1 MLAAFLQAADADGPQ
16 LHNTT
21 SPAHVR
27 GGQAHD
33 VIPARS
39 RSTSMICALFA
50 LDRRA
55 LGTMR
60 DLIPADR
67 DGAVAVVPYAR
78 M

>member
-33 VIPARS
+33 VIPAEVSVDLDDLRS
-39 RSTSMICALFA
+39 IR
-50 LDRRA
+50 
-55 LGTMR
+55 
-60 DLIPADR
+60 P
-67 DGAVAVVPYAR
+67 
-78 M
+78 